1 MSAAGLTHSQVAVM
15 LIDGALAHIAG
26 NVQGKMPMTGMPVA
40 NIDRA
45 SVGLKPGGQT
55 LLYRVAE
62 EGVFVDLTGS
72 LATVWFVG
80 GDYDSALTATDALMK
95 KYRAKQLKDEAL
107 EQPKH
112 RRRVYEVDL
121 GNGRL
126 STVNIEYAERG
137 AQPQRFR
144 AIVAAF
150 ARK

>member
-26 NVQGKMPMTGMPVA
+26 NVQGKMPITPEPIA
-40 NIDRA
+40 NVDRA
-45 SVGLKPGGQT
+45 RVGLKSGGQT
-55 LLYRVAE
+55 LLYRVGTD
-62 EGVFVDLTGS
+62 GVFADLSGS
-72 LATVWFVG
+72 LATIWFV
-80 GDYDSALTATDALMK
+80 DADFDHALAATETAMK
-95 KYRAKQLKDEAL
+95 KYRSKQVKDEAL
-107 EQPKH
+107 EVPKH

-144 AIVAAF
+144 VIVAAF

>member
-26 NVQGKMPMTGMPVA
+26 NVQGKMPLAPETVTHF
-40 NIDRA
+40 DRA

-62 EGVFVDLTGS
+62 EGVYVDLTGS
-72 LATVWFVG
+72 LATIWFVG
-80 GDYDSALTATDALMK
+80 GDFSRALAETEALMK
-95 KYRAKQLKDEAL
+95 RYRAMQVKDEAL
-107 EQPKH
+107 EVPKH
-112 RRRVYEVDL
+112 RRRVYEVDF

-126 STVNIEYAERG
+126 STVNVEYAERG
-137 AQPQRFR
+137 AQPERFR
-144 AIVAAF
+144 TIVAAF